1 MRITCVLGS
10 PRPKGNSTVLAGGF
24 CGEATRLGA
33 VVERF
38 TLNTLRFRGCQG
50 CESCKTRLDRCA
62 LDDGLT
68 PALESVRGADLVVLA
83 SPIYYGD
90 VSSQLKAFIDRT
102 YSFVVPDYRT
112 NPKPHRFA
120 TSKELVFI
128 LTQSNPDERMC
139 ADVFPR
145 YGVFFGVMGFE
156 RRHLVR
162 ACGVHELGAVEQRT
176 ELLNAACATA
186 GQICRAVDPDRA
198 MTC

>member
-1 MRITCVLGS
+1 
-10 PRPKGNSTVLAGGF
+10 VLAGGF

-62 LDDGLT
+62 LDDDLT
-68 PALESVRGADLVVLA
+68 PVLESVRGADVVVLA

-120 TSKELVFI
+120 SSKELVFI
-128 LTQSNPDERMC
+128 QTQSNPDERLF
-139 ADVFPR
+139 ADVLDR
-145 YGVFFGVMGFE
+145 YGVFFGAMGFAK
-156 RRHLVR
+156 RHLIR
-162 ACGVHELGAVEQRT
+162 ACGVHQLGDVEKRADV
-176 ELLNAACATA
+176 LNLACATA
-186 GQICRAVDPDRA
+186 VQVCRAA
-198 MTC
+198 GSNQAGT